1 MKWLIITSDK
11 VNELNLLNES
21 HDNQKCN
28 FVETKEGMLVTNAD
42 QLKCPYWA
50 DYHPFLSSLSPFE
63 GIPTWST
70 PLTDDLVEETN
81 S

>member
-50 DYHPFLSSLSPFE
+50 DYHQFLSSLKTFE
-63 GIPTWST
+63 GTPTFE
-70 PLTDDLVEETN
+70 LNQQLNADEQ
-81 S
+81 